1 MPYRAGIVTRLRY
14 GMAARILLVDDF
26 ARIRSGV
33 RSLLTS
39 ESLEI
44 CGEAENG
51 REAIERV
58 RELHPDLVLL
68 DIVMP
73 VMNGI
78 EAAHQIHEIAPST
91 KIVFFTIEDTPEAAA
106 VARLIG
112 ADALVA
118 KAAAGSEL
126 LPTLRRILRTE
137 N

>member
-1 MPYRAGIVTRLRY
+1 MP
-14 GMAARILLVDDF
+14 ARILLVDDF
-26 ARIRSGV
+26 ERIRSGV
-33 RSLLTS
+33 RSLLS
-39 ESLEI
+39 GELVEI

-51 REAIERV
+51 REAVERV

-78 EAAHQIHEIAPST
+78 EAAHQIHDIAPST
-91 KIVFFTIEDTPEAAA
+91 KIVFFTVEDTPEAAA

-112 ADALVA
+112 ADAFVP

-126 LPTLRRILRTE
+126 LPTLKRVLRAE

>member
-1 MPYRAGIVTRLRY
+1 M
-14 GMAARILLVDDF
+14 
-26 ARIRSGV
+26 
-33 RSLLTS
+33 
-39 ESLEI
+39 EI

-78 EAAHQIHEIAPST
+78 EAAHKIHRVAPGT
-91 KIVFFTIEDTPEAAA
+91 KIVFFTIEETREAAA
-106 VARLIG
+106 LARSIG
-112 ADALVA
+112 ADGVVA
-118 KAAAGSEL
+118 KSAAATEL
-126 LPTLRRILRTE
+126 IPTLRRLLQK

>member
-1 MPYRAGIVTRLRY
+1 MP
-14 GMAARILLVDDF
+14 ARILLVDDF
-26 ARIRSGV
+26 ERIRSGV
-33 RSLLTS
+33 RSLLKG

-44 CGEAENG
+44 CGEAQNG
-51 REAIERV
+51 REAVERV

-112 ADALVA
+112 ADAFVP
-118 KAAAGSEL
+118 KSAAGSQL
-126 LPTLRRILRTE
+126 LPTLRRVLRRE
-137 N
+137 NQFTAS

>member
-1 MPYRAGIVTRLRY
+1 MISARFTFGDI
-14 GMAARILLVDDF
+14 MAARILLVDDF
-26 ARIRSGV
+26 QRIRSGV
-33 RSLLTS
+33 RTLLTS
-39 ESLEI
+39 EPVEI

-78 EAAHQIHEIAPST
+78 EAAHEIHRISPST

-112 ADALVA
+112 VDGLVS
-118 KAAAGSEL
+118 KSAAGTEL
-126 LPTLRRILRTE
+126 TPTLKRLLQNE
-137 N
+137 H

>member
-1 MPYRAGIVTRLRY
+1 MAGLRY
-14 GMAARILLVDDF
+14 DMPARILLVDDF
-26 ARIRSGV
+26 ERIRSGV

-51 REAIERV
+51 REAVDRV

-68 DIVMP
+68 DIAMP

-78 EAAHQIHEIAPST
+78 EAAHQIHQIAPST

-112 ADALVA
+112 ADALVP
-118 KAAAGSEL
+118 KSAAGNEL

>member
-1 MPYRAGIVTRLRY
+1 
-14 GMAARILLVDDF
+14 MAARILLVDDF
-26 ARIRSGV
+26 QRIRSGV
-33 RSLLTS
+33 RTLLRS
-39 ESLEI
+39 ESVEI

-78 EAAHQIHEIAPST
+78 EAAHEIHRISPST

-112 ADALVA
+112 ADGLVP
-118 KAAAGSEL
+118 KSAAGTEL
-126 LPTLRRILRTE
+126 IPTLKRLLE
-137 N
+137 NEH

>member
-1 MPYRAGIVTRLRY
+1 
-14 GMAARILLVDDF
+14 MAARILLVDDF
-26 ARIRSGV
+26 QRIRSGV
-33 RSLLTS
+33 RTLLTS
-39 ESLEI
+39 EPVEI

-78 EAAHQIHEIAPST
+78 EAAHEIHRISPST

-112 ADALVA
+112 VDGFVP
-118 KAAAGSEL
+118 KSAAGTEL
-126 LPTLRRILRTE
+126 IPTLKRLLRNE
-137 N
+137 H

>member
-1 MPYRAGIVTRLRY
+1 
-14 GMAARILLVDDF
+14 MAARILLVDDF
-26 ARIRSGV
+26 QRIRSGV
-33 RSLLTS
+33 RTLLTS
-39 ESLEI
+39 EPVEI
-44 CGEAENG
+44 CGETENG

-78 EAAHQIHEIAPST
+78 EAAHEIHRISPST

-112 ADALVA
+112 VDGLVP
-118 KAAAGSEL
+118 KSAAGTDL
-126 LPTLRRILRTE
+126 IPTLKRLLRNE
-137 N
+137 H

>member
-1 MPYRAGIVTRLRY
+1 
-14 GMAARILLVDDF
+14 MAARILLVDDF
-26 ARIRSGV
+26 QGIRSGV

-39 ESLEI
+39 EPVEI

-78 EAAHQIHEIAPST
+78 EAAREIHRISPST
-91 KIVFFTIEDTPEAAA
+91 KIVFFTIEDTAEAAA

-112 ADALVA
+112 VDGLVP
-118 KAAAGSEL
+118 KFAAGNQL
-126 LPTLRRILRTE
+126 IPMLRRVLQNE
-137 N
+137 H

>member
-1 MPYRAGIVTRLRY
+1 
-14 GMAARILLVDDF
+14 MAARILLVDDF
-26 ARIRSGV
+26 QRIRSGV

-39 ESLEI
+39 EPVEI

-78 EAAHQIHEIAPST
+78 EAAHEIHRISPST

-112 ADALVA
+112 VDGLVP
-118 KAAAGSEL
+118 KSAAGTDL
-126 LPTLRRILRTE
+126 IPTLKRLLRNE
-137 N
+137 H

>member
-1 MPYRAGIVTRLRY
+1 
-14 GMAARILLVDDF
+14 MAARILLVDDF
-26 ARIRSGV
+26 QRIRSGV

-39 ESLEI
+39 EPMEI

-78 EAAHQIHEIAPST
+78 DAAREIRCIAPST
-91 KIVFFTIEDTPEAAA
+91 KILFFSVEDSPEA
-106 VARLIG
+106 VSIARSTG
-112 ADALVA
+112 A
-118 KAAAGSEL
+118 
-126 LPTLRRILRTE
+126 
-137 N
+137 

>member
-1 MPYRAGIVTRLRY
+1 MG
-14 GMAARILLVDDF
+14 ARILLVDDF
-26 ARIRSGV
+26 QRIRSGV
-33 RSLLTS
+33 RSLLTN

-44 CGEAENG
+44 CGEAANG

-78 EAAHQIHEIAPST
+78 EAAHEIHRIAPRT
-91 KIVFFTIEDTPEAAA
+91 KIVFLTIEETPETAA

-112 ADALVA
+112 ADVLVP
-118 KAAAGSEL
+118 KSNAGSEL
-126 LPTLRRILRTE
+126 IPTLKRLLQTE
-137 N
+137 H

>member
-1 MPYRAGIVTRLRY
+1 MP
-14 GMAARILLVDDF
+14 ARILLVDDF
-26 ARIRSGV
+26 ERIRSGV
-33 RSLLTS
+33 RSLLS
-39 ESLEI
+39 GELVEI

-51 REAIERV
+51 REAVDRV

-78 EAAHQIHEIAPST
+78 EAAHLIHDIAPST
-91 KIVFFTIEDTPEAAA
+91 KIVFFTVEDTPEAAA

-112 ADALVA
+112 ADAFVP

-126 LPTLRRILRTE
+126 LPTLKRVLRAE

>member
-1 MPYRAGIVTRLRY
+1 V
-14 GMAARILLVDDF
+14 
-26 ARIRSGV
+26 
-33 RSLLTS
+33 
-39 ESLEI
+39 EI

-73 VMNGI
+73 VMSGI
-78 EAAHQIHEIAPST
+78 EAAHEIHRISPST

-112 ADALVA
+112 VDGLVP
-118 KAAAGSEL
+118 KSAAGTEL
-126 LPTLRRILRTE
+126 IPTLKRLLRNE
-137 N
+137 H